1 MVLLNVVTK
10 KVKFIKEWDKLKR
23 ERLMK
28 AAVPAR
34 KFSNKDLIY
43 KKVAVERSRMQNI

>member
-10 KVKFIKEWDKLKR
+10 KVKFLKEWGKLKR

-28 AAVPAR
+28 AEVPAR

-43 KKVAVERSRMQNI
+43 KKQQWKG

>member
-1 MVLLNVVTK
+1 MALLNMVAK
-10 KVKFIKEWDKLKR
+10 KVKFIKDQGKLKR

-28 AAVPAR
+28 VGIPAR

-43 KKVAVERSRMQNI
+43 KK